1 MQRVQTWQDNPAH
14 WLKRN
19 YAMQQQTIEEVV
31 EWLESLQEG
40 YDDDVNVG
48 AVQEAIDELRE
59 GKPDK
64 AIAKLEVWQNI
75 AYDDSARDP
84 QRLAI
89 ELETSVEMALG
100 TIEIAASDAKR
111 LLGWIRDLRSS

>member
-31 EWLESLQEG
+31 EWLESLRG
-40 YDDDVNVG
+40 
-48 AVQEAIDELRE
+48 QEAIDELRG

-64 AIAKLEVWQNI
+64 AIVLLTVWRNMTFEIYTQNPELLASELSI
-75 AYDDSARDP
+75 SVEIARD
-84 QRLAI
+84 
-89 ELETSVEMALG
+89 
-100 TIEIAASDAKR
+100 TIEIAKSNCER
-111 LLGWIRDLRSS
+111 LWGWINALT